1 MHIPALQKVE
11 YTEGFKCVSTSL
23 SSEELKIDIRRNFI
37 LTDALREGHKPR
49 FSSKKLLKVR
59 HLLLTVIY
67 YFIPHFILKVT
78 FVGESG
84 VDTGGPKREFLRLL
98 ANVSICDKGTLLS
111 TILTY
116 HLFIKTKAMMD
127 QFSNGLGQSESGLF
141 EFMRRHEDQF
151 RPLFVN
157 ERTQLTAGLNRHRPH
172 NYFASKFFNVLHR
185 SN

>member
-1 MHIPALQKVE
+1 MQISKTTTTDEIKIALSGE
-11 YTEGFKCVSTSL
+11 YAVNIIAEAGYT
-23 SSEELKIDIRRNFI
+23 
-37 LTDALREGHKPR
+37 KP
-49 FSSKKLLKVR
+49 
-59 HLLLTVIY
+59 
-67 YFIPHFILKVT
+67 
-78 FVGESG
+78 
-84 VDTGGPKREFLRLL
+84 L

>member
-98 ANVSICDKGTLLS
+98 AIEASDSSYYRAGPEGS
-111 TILTY
+111 
-116 HLFIKTKAMMD
+116 F
-127 QFSNGLGQSESGLF
+127 FSCNTTAF
-141 EFMRRHEDQF
+141 KVIFRHQ
-151 RPLFVN
+151 
-157 ERTQLTAGLNRHRPH
+157 QYA
-172 NYFASKFFNVLHR
+172 
-185 SN
+185 